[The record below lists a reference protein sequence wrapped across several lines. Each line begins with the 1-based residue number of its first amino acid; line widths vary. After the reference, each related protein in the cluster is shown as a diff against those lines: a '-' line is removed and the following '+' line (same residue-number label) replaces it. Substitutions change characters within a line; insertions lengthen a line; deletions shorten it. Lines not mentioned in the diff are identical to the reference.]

1 MYQYKDPK
9 TGFVIHVTKKDIAHM
24 YIRVKEGKRVEITA
38 PTSYSQERIEAFVAS
53 RTEWLQKHMALVPEK
68 KTFRYVHEEVHRIFG
83 KPYKLE
89 AYFGN
94 RNECFLM
101 DDRLILV
108 AVSNR
113 SDRKRIFAEGMK
125 EILFPVIVKL
135 LDKWA
140 PVMGVKPQ
148 YITCRVLKSRW
159 GSCNTD
165 TGDLCFALDLVTK
178 PEDLIELA
186 VVHEL
191 NHFLEKG
198 HTPRFHDLMA
208 HWMPD
213 YKERGQR
220 LMSMERE
227 LI

>member
-1 MYQYKDPK
+1 MYQFKDSK
-9 TGFVIHVTKKDIAHM
+9 TGFTVYVTKKNIAHM

-38 PTSYSQERIEAFVAS
+38 PTSYSQEQIKAFVAAK
-53 RTEWLQKHMALVPEK
+53 TDWIKKHMDLVPEK
-68 KTFRYVHEEVHRIFG
+68 KTFRYIHEEVHHIFG
-83 KPYKLE
+83 KSYPLE
-89 AYFGN
+89 AYFGS

-101 DDRLILV
+101 KDRLILV
-108 AVSNR
+108 AVSPR

-125 EILFPVIVKL
+125 EILFPVLVEL

-159 GSCNTD
+159 GSCNSD

-178 PEDLIELA
+178 PMELIELV

-191 NHFLEKG
+191 THLLERG
-198 HTPRFHDLMA
+198 HTPRFHELMA
-208 HWMPD
+208 HWLPD
-213 YKERGQR
+213 YKEREAR
-220 LMSMERE
+220 LMQMERE